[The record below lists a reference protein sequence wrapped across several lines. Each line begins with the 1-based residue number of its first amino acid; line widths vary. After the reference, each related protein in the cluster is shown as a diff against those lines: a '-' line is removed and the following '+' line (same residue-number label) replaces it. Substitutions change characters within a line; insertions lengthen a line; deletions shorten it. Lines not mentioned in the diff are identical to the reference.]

1 VKGERL
7 QKILARGGLASRRH
21 AEELITAG
29 RVRVNGRV
37 VTGLGTRAD
46 PRHDRVEVDGK
57 RVVAEGFLYVI
68 LHKPRG
74 VVATMSDPEGRPT
87 VSTLLENVGA
97 RVVPVGRLDFATSGA
112 LLATNDGLFAN
123 GLLHPKKAV
132 PKTYIVKCAGRME
145 TSDLDC
151 WRDGLTLEDGKTLP
165 AEVTFIRH
173 EKGESG
179 SGDKTWFE
187 LTIKEGRN
195 QQIRRMGTASGFPV
209 MRLSRTA
216 FAGINTEG
224 LRPGAF
230 RYLTRQEL
238 ITLKKAY
245 GVPKSIPSDLPK
257 EMEQPQYRP
266 KTQRRS
272 AAATSERSRA
282 PRQET
287 ASSEAP
293 STTGRG
299 GRRPTG
305 GRRPDA
311 QPGSEGVQPR
321 YGMGSPGR
329 RPADTREEYGGR
341 SGRGSSG
348 TRPGQ
353 STPPPRGAVG
363 GGRSSATRTTGSSGG
378 IGGSTEGSYRM
389 TKGRKR

>member
-1 VKGERL
+1 MTKKTTTSPAAKGERL

-29 RVRVNGRV
+29 RVRVNGKV
-37 VTGLGTRAD
+37 VTELGTRAD

-74 VVATMSDPEGRPT
+74 VVSTMSDPEGRPT

-112 LLATNDGLFAN
+112 LLATNDGTFAN

-132 PKTYIVKCAGRME
+132 PKTYIVKVAGRME
-145 TSDLDC
+145 TSDMDC
-151 WRDGLTLEDGKTLP
+151 WREGLTLEDGKTLP
-165 AEVTFIRH
+165 AEVTFVRH
-173 EKGESG
+173 EKGDAG

-195 QQIRRMGTASGFPV
+195 QQIRRMGAASGYPV

-216 FAGINTEG
+216 FAGISTEG
-224 LRPGAF
+224 LRPGGF

-238 ITLKKAY
+238 IGLKKAY

-266 KTQRRS
+266 KTQRRTA
-272 AAATSERSRA
+272 AAATERSRS
-282 PRQET
+282 PRQEST
-287 ASSEAP
+287 A
-293 STTGRG
+293 
-299 GRRPTG
+299 
-305 GRRPDA
+305 
-311 QPGSEGVQPR
+311 SEGVQPR

-348 TRPGQ
+348 TRSGQ

-363 GGRSSATRTTGSSGG
+363 GGRFSGTRTTGSSGG
-378 IGGSTEGSYRM
+378 VGGTAEGNYRM

>member
-1 VKGERL
+1 
-7 QKILARGGLASRRH
+7 
-21 AEELITAG
+21 
-29 RVRVNGRV
+29 
-37 VTGLGTRAD
+37 
-46 PRHDRVEVDGK
+46 
-57 RVVAEGFLYVI
+57 
-68 LHKPRG
+68 
-74 VVATMSDPEGRPT
+74 MSDPEGRPT
-87 VSTLLENVGA
+87 VSSLLETVGA

-112 LLATNDGLFAN
+112 LLATNDGTFAN

-132 PKTYIVKCAGRME
+132 PKTYVVKCAGRME
-145 TSDLDC
+145 TSDLDR
-151 WRDGLTLEDGKTLP
+151 WREGITLEDGKTLP

-195 QQIRRMGTASGFPV
+195 QQIRRMGTASGYPV

-216 FAGINTEG
+216 FAGITTEG
-224 LRPGAF
+224 LRPGGF

-266 KTQRRS
+266 KQQRRAS
-272 AAATSERSRA
+272 SSERERPA
-282 PRQET
+282 HRKEPVGQ
-287 ASSEAP
+287 
-293 STTGRG
+293 TG
-299 GRRPTG
+299 T
-305 GRRPDA
+305 
-311 QPGSEGVQPR
+311 EGVQPR

-348 TRPGQ
+348 TRPGA
-353 STPPPRGAVG
+353 STPPPRGGVG
-363 GGRSSATRTTGSSGG
+363 GGRFSGTRTTGSGG
-378 IGGSTEGSYRM
+378 GVGGSTEGSYRM